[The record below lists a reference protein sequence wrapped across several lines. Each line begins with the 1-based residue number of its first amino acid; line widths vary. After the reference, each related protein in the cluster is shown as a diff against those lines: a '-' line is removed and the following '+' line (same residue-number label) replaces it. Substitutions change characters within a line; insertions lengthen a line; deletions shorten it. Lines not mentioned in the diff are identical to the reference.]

1 MPKRKKNKNQK
12 KGRVALNK
20 KSFLDENTFSLSK
33 KIKRITVSV
42 IFFLF
47 AIIVGFSLI
56 GQSGLA
62 GEYLKNLF
70 LFFVGHSVF
79 IIPIILVLIGIIVL
93 KTRYNNYLIPTAI
106 SASLTIF
113 GLSGILNILS
123 NENSPLILLDEAYSG
138 GFIGQILG
146 GPLSRFFDFWI
157 SVFILFII
165 TAVSFFVFLQFL
177 IIPPSLRGE
186 DEGSSFTNVFKR
198 IIRSKSKFTI
208 NEVNDSEDISPRK
221 EEIKTTKTKDGKNN
235 ELKISEK
242 LVEKSDIKLPPVNLL
257 EPNKGI
263 ARSGDTKANSEIIK
277 RTLENF
283 DIPVEMS
290 EIKVGPTVTQYT
302 LKPSE
307 GIKLSKITSLSN
319 DLSLSL
325 AAHSIRIEAPI
336 PGRSLVGVEI
346 PNKIRAEIRLR
357 ELIEEREYS
366 NSSSHLPLVMGQDVS
381 GTPTYTRLEKMPHMI
396 VAGATGSGKTIFL
409 NTLIMSLMFKNSPKT
424 LRLILVDPK
433 RVEFSNYEGA
443 PYLLC
448 PVIFDVN
455 RTCNALKW
463 LVGEMERRLK
473 VMSENKVRDIGSY
486 NKLVAKSNKPDME
499 YFPYIVLVVDELA
512 DLMVSK
518 GKDIEAGIVR
528 LAQMARAAGIH
539 LILATQRPSVEVIT
553 GLIKANI
560 ISRVAFQVASQI
572 DSRTIL
578 DIAGAEKLLGAGD
591 MLYITGNMTKPKRV
605 QAPYV
610 SEKEIRD
617 IVKWVKLEYNQ
628 IDDESELSDEI
639 EAGISN
645 ESGQLMFD
653 SNEDDDP
660 LYEEARILVTQSKK
674 ASASFLQRRLKI
686 GYARAAR
693 LIDIMED
700 RGIVGPPDGAKPR
713 EVYIKDEEVEGWKEV

>member
-628 IDDESELSDEI
+628 IDNESELSDEI